1 MANVDIRVGKKDAA
15 FFAANPTL
23 ILRNGQLIFN
33 ETTGDLFIGDGT
45 TQLSALVAINGG
57 SSYVLTDAEIGAVI
71 NASSTATPNDTD
83 LVMSVDASVAKKNTW
98 AQIKTFLKTY
108 FDSIYTTTSAVASQI
123 TTALSGYLTI
133 TTAASTFEPIFS
145 KNSAFNKNFG
155 TTAGTVLE
163 GDALASLSIASLT
176 RQEFTYTTGAQTF
189 TLSQSVSGTYAVF
202 VNGQELNQSQY
213 TSLGTTLTILDTLDA
228 NDKVNILYSNVP
240 ITVNPSYTKAESDAN
255 FEPKNSNIQTKLG
268 FITVTQAVNL
278 DTIESDT
285 ATNNAKVS
293 NATHTGEVT
302 GSGALTID
310 KTAITNKTTVTPMS
324 GDFVLVTDVSDSD
337 NLKKVDIAAFI
348 PTIYQNPN
356 IATSNISLLQNNNI
370 VISRIFIINSG
381 IILTLKLNS
390 NFRIL

>member
-1 MANVDIRVGKKDAA
+1 MADSKISDLTSSGAIGGTEELPIVKSGSTVK
-15 FFAANPTL
+15 
-23 ILRNGQLIFN
+23 
-33 ETTGDLFIGDGT
+33 TT
-45 TQLSALVAINGG
+45 
-57 SSYVLTDAEIGAVI
+57 I
-71 NASSTATPNDTD
+71 NA
-83 LVMSVDASVAKKNTW
+83 
-98 AQIKTFLKTY
+98 IKTFFDTIYQVAGTY
-108 FDSIYTTTSAVASQI
+108 LTSANI
-123 TTALSGYLTI
+123 TQTI
-133 TTAASTFEPIFS
+133 TSGVTDKAPSEDAVF
-145 KNSAFNKNFG
+145 
-155 TTAGTVLE
+155 
-163 GDALASLSIASLT
+163 DALASLSIASLT

-213 TSLGTTLTILDTLDA
+213 TSLGTTLTILDTLEA
-228 NDKVNILYSNVP
+228 GDKVNILYSNVP

-302 GSGALTID
+302 GSGVLTID

-370 VISRIFIINSG
+370 VISRRFIINSG
-381 IILTLKLNS
+381 IKLTLNLNS

>member
-1 MANVDIRVGKKDAA
+1 MADLKISDLTSSGAIGGTEELPIVQSGSTVK
-15 FFAANPTL
+15 
-23 ILRNGQLIFN
+23 
-33 ETTGDLFIGDGT
+33 TT
-45 TQLSALVAINGG
+45 
-57 SSYVLTDAEIGAVI
+57 I
-71 NASSTATPNDTD
+71 NA
-83 LVMSVDASVAKKNTW
+83 
-98 AQIKTFLKTY
+98 IKTFLQNAFIPYTGATQDTDLGNYSLNAKSLHVKGTAGSGHLGLKHQSANITASASES
-108 FDSIYTTTSAVASQI
+108 SIGANSSGNPVWKNDGNPIDLLELQSNKQNSLAVDGTGVKYTTVDAVNA
-123 TTALSGYLTI
+123 ALS
-133 TTAASTFEPIFS
+133 
-145 KNSAFNKNFG
+145 
-155 TTAGTVLE
+155 
-163 GDALASLSIASLT
+163 SLSIASLT

-213 TSLGTTLTILDTLDA
+213 TSTGTTLTILDTLDA
-228 NDKVNILYSNVP
+228 ADKVNILYSNVP

-285 ATNNAKVS
+285 ANNNAKVS

-302 GSGALTID
+302 GSGVLTID

-324 GDFVLVTDVSDSD
+324 GDFVLVTDVSDSN

-370 VISRIFIINSG
+370 VISRIFRINSG
-381 IILTLKLNS
+381 IILTLNLNS
-390 NFRIL
+390 RFRIL